1 VISLELRANERP
13 QALLESVMAILR
25 QSCNRSGKMALQAG
39 LWSSMSQNR
48 FKKTALCATAGIALL
63 IALSGLLFVVEQ
75 RRTQA
80 EMSAVLSAFFSQDM
94 DKWDAGRTITIVVM
108 RNPDC
113 RICTEPT
120 GCPAYRFH
128 TWGF

>member
-1 VISLELRANERP
+1 
-13 QALLESVMAILR
+13 
-25 QSCNRSGKMALQAG
+25 
-39 LWSSMSQNR
+39 
-48 FKKTALCATAGIALL
+48 
-63 IALSGLLFVVEQ
+63 
-75 RRTQA
+75 
-80 EMSAVLSAFFSQDM
+80 
-94 DKWDAGRTITIVVM
+94 VVM